1 MLFIKKYEKKIDFKY
16 QKVYNIL
23 VTLFITNN
31 NLEVD
36 MKLENFCEIKNG
48 IPINRYLDLDGDFK
62 IKYFNL
68 RSISNFT
75 IRSENLVEGI
85 LKKEI
90 GDQYFTK
97 KGDILLK
104 LAEPNDVVLIDK
116 ENTGLVISQYFGVVR
131 VEKDGID
138 PGYLAHIL
146 NSKKIK
152 YQYKKV
158 LEGSGITSIL
168 KLNTL
173 KELTIELPSLEEQI
187 KLRKFWD
194 LLVKKSQLMEKQTEL
209 FEVYKREVIG

>member
-1 MLFIKKYEKKIDFKY
+1 
-16 QKVYNIL
+16 
-23 VTLFITNN
+23 
-31 NLEVD
+31 

-48 IPINRYLDLDGDFK
+48 IPINRYLDLDGNYK

-75 IRSENLVEGI
+75 IKSENLLEGI

-104 LAEPNDVVLIDK
+104 LAEPNDVVLIDE

-131 VEKDGID
+131 VKEKRID
-138 PGYLAHIL
+138 PGYLAHLL

-152 YQYKKV
+152 HQYKKM
-158 LEGSGITSIL
+158 LEGGSINIL
-168 KLNTL
+168 KLSTL
-173 KELTIELPSLEEQI
+173 KELEVKFPLLDEQI

-194 LLVKKSQLMEKQTEL
+194 LLMKKSQLMEKQTEL